1 MSQIQRWITQLKDQ
15 TSKRKS
21 VNHSFESLK
30 TYYDEIKLE
39 FRKLEKN
46 MEKASELTKVEEKEP
61 AGTQNSSVNDIQ
73 GKDDMSDPYA
83 VTEAVYL

>member
-1 MSQIQRWITQLKDQ
+1 
-15 TSKRKS
+15 
-21 VNHSFESLK
+21 
-30 TYYDEIKLE
+30 
-39 FRKLEKN
+39 

-73 GKDDMSDPYA
+73 GKDDMSDSYA

>member
-1 MSQIQRWITQLKDQ
+1 MSQIQRWIAQLKDQ

-46 MEKASELTKVEEKEP
+46 MEKNSELTKAEEKES
-61 AGTQNSSVNDIQ
+61 AGTQNSSTNNIQ
-73 GKDDMSDPYA
+73 GKDDVSDAYT